1 MNSFYASTF
10 GGHLPP
16 FFRGHFNRFFHLGKS
31 RLYQCL
37 PQEDKKRLPQL
48 LMTDTQINLV
58 ARAYYQDEVFGVDA
72 QSREISMWKVYNL
85 LTGTNKSSYID
96 NFLDRAL
103 NASQLA
109 EGINKALSGESEY
122 RWFVE

>member
-1 MNSFYASTF
+1 
-10 GGHLPP
+10 
-16 FFRGHFNRFFHLGKS
+16 
-31 RLYQCL
+31 
-37 PQEDKKRLPQL
+37 
-48 LMTDTQINLV
+48 MTDTQINLV

-109 EGINKALSGESEY
+109 EGINKALYGESEY